1 MEFELPYPP
10 SVNRYWRKVGNRMLI
25 SKAGRDYKRQVCRA
39 TRGLLAQPM
48 RGPLAVTIQAAP
60 PDNRTRDLDN
70 LLKAPLD
77 ALKGAGIYLDDSQI
91 DEIHLYR
98 VGHVKGGSLT
108 VSVSPLDGPEA
119 VCMGAIREDLDQRAK
134 QLQSELQA
142 VLVALAAVRDLD
154 ESEHTNTPLIR

>member
-1 MEFELPYPP
+1 MDIELPYPP

-48 RGPLAVTIQAAP
+48 RGPLSVAIQAAP

-77 ALKGAGIYLDDSQI
+77 ALKSAGVYLDDSQI

-98 VGHVKGGSLT
+98 VDQVAGGLLS
-108 VSVSPLDGPEA
+108 VSVMPLDGPEA
-119 VCMGAIREDLDQRAK
+119 SPMGSIRGDLDQRAK
-134 QLQSELQA
+134 ELQSELQA
-142 VLVALAAVRDLD
+142 TLAALAAIRDLD
-154 ESEHTNTPLIR
+154 DSE

>member
-1 MEFELPYPP
+1 MDIELPYPP

-25 SKAGRDYKRQVCRA
+25 SKAGRDYKRLVCRA

-48 RGPLAVTIQAAP
+48 RGPLSVAIQAAP
-60 PDNRTRDLDN
+60 PDNKTRDLDN

-77 ALKGAGIYLDDSQI
+77 ALKSAGVYLDDSQI

-98 VGHVKGGSLT
+98 VDQIAGGLLS
-108 VSVSPLDGPEA
+108 VSVMPLDGPEA
-119 VCMGAIREDLDQRAK
+119 SPVESIREDLDQRAK

-142 VLVALAAVRDLD
+142 TLAALAAIRDID
-154 ESEHTNTPLIR
+154 DPE

>member
-48 RGPLAVTIQAAP
+48 RGPLSVAIQAAP
-60 PDNRTRDLDN
+60 PDQRTRDLDN

-98 VGHVKGGSLT
+98 VDQMAGGMLT
-108 VSVSPLDGPEA
+108 VSVMPLDGPEA
-119 VCMGAIREDLDQRAK
+119 VSERSIRDDLTHRAK
-134 QLQSELQA
+134 ELQNELQA
-142 VLVALAAVRDLD
+142 TLEALAAIRDLD
-154 ESEHTNTPLIR
+154 EPEQVDTT